1 MTISVSYKFDDA
13 VVLITGAGSGIG
25 AALTRHC
32 AREGASVIAID
43 RGHDNLLRG
52 LDPSLR
58 NKIDLRQ
65 VDVSDEAAVTRLLDE
80 VRRKYPRLDA
90 AVLAAAIQIRT
101 NLDEMTA
108 KEWRKVID
116 TNLNGV
122 FYCLHAIIPM
132 MKAQRSGAIVA
143 FTSGLALTGWPGASA
158 YAASKAALIGMIK
171 STAQELRNYN
181 VRANVLS
188 PGVRATPIFMD
199 VSTETEREHYRNSI
213 GIGEPEGVI
222 PTLLYLISDA
232 SANLTG
238 AVLEHRFT
246 PVNERRSET
255 MRTIKLATKAN
266 REETEMKKVIA
277 AFLCSAWLMLGG
289 ATGESGQAQAQ
300 EKKLT
305 DITFSLDFIT
315 LGRHAPFYV
324 AIDKGY
330 YKEEGLNVNI
340 IQAKGTA
347 QGIQNVESGIA
358 QIGFTDIAS
367 LVVARAEGSTVKA
380 VAVIYQKAP
389 FCFFSLDPG
398 ANVTKLRI
406 SKGSRSAPIRAA
418 TSPTSLGR

>member
-13 VVLITGAGSGIG
+13 AVLITGAGSGIG

-32 AREGASVIAID
+32 AREGASVIAVD

-58 NKIDLRQ
+58 TKIDLRQ
-65 VDVSDEAAVTRLLDE
+65 VDVSNEAAVSRLLDE
-80 VRRKYPRLDA
+80 VRSKYPRLDA
-90 AVLAAAIQIRT
+90 AVLAAAIQVRT
-101 NLDEMTA
+101 NLDDMTA
-108 KEWRKVID
+108 NEWRKVID

-122 FYCLHAIIPM
+122 FYCLHAIIPL

-171 STAQELRNYN
+171 SAAQELRSYN

-213 GIGEPEGVI
+213 GIGEPDGVV

-246 PVNERRSET
+246 PVNE
-255 MRTIKLATKAN
+255 
-266 REETEMKKVIA
+266 
-277 AFLCSAWLMLGG
+277 
-289 ATGESGQAQAQ
+289 
-300 EKKLT
+300 
-305 DITFSLDFIT
+305 
-315 LGRHAPFYV
+315 
-324 AIDKGY
+324 
-330 YKEEGLNVNI
+330 
-340 IQAKGTA
+340 
-347 QGIQNVESGIA
+347 
-358 QIGFTDIAS
+358 
-367 LVVARAEGSTVKA
+367 
-380 VAVIYQKAP
+380 
-389 FCFFSLDPG
+389 
-398 ANVTKLRI
+398 
-406 SKGSRSAPIRAA
+406 
-418 TSPTSLGR
+418 PTQ

>member
-52 LDPSLR
+52 LNPSLR

-65 VDVSDEAAVTRLLDE
+65 VDVSDEATVTRLLDE

-122 FYCLHAIIPM
+122 FYCLHATIPL

-171 STAQELRNYN
+171 SAAQELRNYN

-199 VSTETEREHYRNSI
+199 VSTETEREHYRTSI
-213 GIGEPEGVI
+213 GIGEPDGVV

-246 PVNERRSET
+246 PVNE
-255 MRTIKLATKAN
+255 
-266 REETEMKKVIA
+266 
-277 AFLCSAWLMLGG
+277 
-289 ATGESGQAQAQ
+289 
-300 EKKLT
+300 
-305 DITFSLDFIT
+305 
-315 LGRHAPFYV
+315 
-324 AIDKGY
+324 
-330 YKEEGLNVNI
+330 
-340 IQAKGTA
+340 
-347 QGIQNVESGIA
+347 
-358 QIGFTDIAS
+358 
-367 LVVARAEGSTVKA
+367 
-380 VAVIYQKAP
+380 
-389 FCFFSLDPG
+389 
-398 ANVTKLRI
+398 
-406 SKGSRSAPIRAA
+406 
-418 TSPTSLGR
+418 PT

>member
-52 LDPSLR
+52 LNPSLR

-65 VDVSDEAAVTRLLDE
+65 VDVSDEATVTRLLDE

-122 FYCLHAIIPM
+122 FYCLHATIPL

-199 VSTETEREHYRNSI
+199 VSTETEREHYRTSI
-213 GIGEPEGVI
+213 GIGEPDGVV

-246 PVNERRSET
+246 PVNEQT
-255 MRTIKLATKAN
+255 
-266 REETEMKKVIA
+266 
-277 AFLCSAWLMLGG
+277 
-289 ATGESGQAQAQ
+289 Q
-300 EKKLT
+300 
-305 DITFSLDFIT
+305 
-315 LGRHAPFYV
+315 
-324 AIDKGY
+324 
-330 YKEEGLNVNI
+330 
-340 IQAKGTA
+340 
-347 QGIQNVESGIA
+347 
-358 QIGFTDIAS
+358 
-367 LVVARAEGSTVKA
+367 
-380 VAVIYQKAP
+380 
-389 FCFFSLDPG
+389 
-398 ANVTKLRI
+398 
-406 SKGSRSAPIRAA
+406 
-418 TSPTSLGR
+418 

>member
-52 LDPSLR
+52 LNPSLR

-65 VDVSDEAAVTRLLDE
+65 VDVSDEATVTRLLDE

-122 FYCLHAIIPM
+122 FYCLHATIPL

-246 PVNERRSET
+246 PVNEQT
-255 MRTIKLATKAN
+255 
-266 REETEMKKVIA
+266 
-277 AFLCSAWLMLGG
+277 
-289 ATGESGQAQAQ
+289 Q
-300 EKKLT
+300 
-305 DITFSLDFIT
+305 
-315 LGRHAPFYV
+315 
-324 AIDKGY
+324 
-330 YKEEGLNVNI
+330 
-340 IQAKGTA
+340 
-347 QGIQNVESGIA
+347 
-358 QIGFTDIAS
+358 
-367 LVVARAEGSTVKA
+367 
-380 VAVIYQKAP
+380 
-389 FCFFSLDPG
+389 
-398 ANVTKLRI
+398 
-406 SKGSRSAPIRAA
+406 
-418 TSPTSLGR
+418 